1 MTNNLKALKKKKIL
15 NILSDGSTQFN
26 TKFALKNQ
34 YKYSMV
40 TQDLNNSQH
49 WVKSNRI
56 TNVKDKIH
64 LFDFRK
70 QYGKK

>member
-1 MTNNLKALKKKKIL
+1 M
-15 NILSDGSTQFN
+15 NILSDGSTQFV

-34 YKYSMV
+34 YKYGMV
-40 TQDLNNSQH
+40 TQDLNNNQI
-49 WVKSNRI
+49 WVKSKLV
-56 TNVKDKIH
+56 TNINDKIH

>member
-49 WVKSNRI
+49 
-56 TNVKDKIH
+56 
-64 LFDFRK
+64 
-70 QYGKK
+70 

>member
-1 MTNNLKALKKKKIL
+1 MKNKTKHLKKKKIFT
-15 NILSDGSTQFN
+15 ILSDGSTQFS

-34 YKYSMV
+34 YKYNIV
-40 TQDLNNSQH
+40 TQDLNNNQN
-49 WVKSNRI
+49 WVKSSLI
-56 TNVKDKIH
+56 TDIKDKIH

>member
-1 MTNNLKALKKKKIL
+1 MTTVQNYLKKKKFL
-15 NILSDGSTQFN
+15 NILSDGSTYFN

-34 YKYSMV
+34 TKYCMI
-40 TQDLNNSQH
+40 TQDLNNNQI
-49 WVKSNRI
+49 WVKSTLN
-56 TNVKDKIH
+56 NDFNEKIF